1 MQSAGMEYLESRL
14 MFGMVPGLE
23 STRALCDALGNPEK
37 KFRSIHVV
45 GTNGKG
51 STSYYLAGV
60 LQAHGLKTG
69 LYVSPHLVSLRER
82 IRIDDVPIPA
92 EDLDRLLLKVKAAAD
107 SVSAGRVAAGAS
119 PVEPTFFEVLT
130 LVAFLYYAEQ
140 KIDVAVLEAGM
151 GGRLDS
157 TAVAG
162 GEIAVVTSI
171 GLEHTEVLGPTE
183 SAILREKMGVLGVP
197 GEGRGDSR
205 EVARGK
211 TFIVGGIS
219 GALLEEAR
227 EYAAALGCKCV
238 VPEIR
243 GDIVLPNLGRHYVE
257 NASLSLAAA
266 AQFIDGAHL
275 AAAQFIKVTPALNG
289 AHLAG
294 AINAAQMI
302 NAAQFISDS
311 AQAINGA
318 QFTYSDALAL
328 KTLATRSWAGR
339 MQLLAG
345 PDGRTRVILDGAH
358 NSHAVRRLVEA
369 LRTYYPGKKFHCL
382 FGALKDKDVG
392 EMLKLM
398 APHVAC
404 WHITK
409 TPYPRFRELAD
420 LRGEMQA
427 LGLPVAS
434 EGELS
439 REYLDEVRAASDSD
453 KLNEAPLL
461 ITGSLYMIGASI
473 QLLRDEFTELAFFR
487 GLEPTTNEHR

>member
-1 MQSAGMEYLESRL
+1 MQSIGMEYLESRL

-23 STRALCDALGNPEK
+23 STRALCAALGNPEK

-69 LYVSPHLVSLRER
+69 LYVSPHLVNLRER
-82 IRIDDVPIPA
+82 IRIDDIPIPA
-92 EDLDRLLLKVKAAAD
+92 GDLDRLLLQVKAAAE
-107 SVSAGRVAAGAS
+107 STA
-119 PVEPTFFEVLT
+119 VEPTFFEVLT

-183 SAILREKMGVLGVP
+183 SAILREKMGVV
-197 GEGRGDSR
+197 GEAR
-205 EVARGK
+205 EVACGK

-227 EYAAALGCKCV
+227 GYAAALGCKCI

-243 GDIVLPNLGRHYVE
+243 GDIVLPNLGRHYIE
-257 NASLSLAAA
+257 NASLSLVAA
-266 AQFIDGAHL
+266 AQFINVAH
-275 AAAQFIKVTPALNG
+275 PAGTIN
-289 AHLAG
+289 G
-294 AINAAQMI
+294 AINYD
-302 NAAQFISDS
+302 DS
-311 AQAINGA
+311 
-318 QFTYSDALAL
+318 LAL

-345 PDGRTRVILDGAH
+345 PDGRIRVILDGAH
-358 NSHAVRRLVEA
+358 NSHAVRRLVET
-369 LRTYYPGKKFHCL
+369 LREYYPGKKFHCL

-398 APHVAC
+398 APHVAR
-404 WHITK
+404 WHITR

-420 LRGEMQA
+420 LRNEMQA
-427 LGLPVAS
+427 LGLYVAS

-439 REYLDEVRAASDSD
+439 REYLNEVLAACDAD
-453 KLNEAPLL
+453 KLNDSPLL

-473 QLLRDEFTELAFFR
+473 ELLKGDFAELAFFR

>member
-1 MQSAGMEYLESRL
+1 

-23 STRALCDALGNPEK
+23 STRALCAALGNPEK

-92 EDLDRLLLKVKAAAD
+92 EDLDRLLLQVKAAAE
-107 SVSAGRVAAGAS
+107 STA
-119 PVEPTFFEVLT
+119 VEPTFFEVLT

-140 KIDVAVLEAGM
+140 GVDVAVLEAGM

-171 GLEHTEVLGPTE
+171 GLEHTEILGPTE
-183 SAILREKMGVLGVP
+183 SAILREKMGVV
-197 GEGRGDSR
+197 GEAR

-219 GALLEEAR
+219 DLLLAEACG
-227 EYAAALGCKCV
+227 YAAALGCKCI

-243 GDIVLPNLGRHYVE
+243 GDIVLPNLGRHYIE
-257 NASLSLAAA
+257 NASLSLVAA
-266 AQFIDGAHL
+266 AQFINVAHPVGT
-275 AAAQFIKVTPALNG
+275 IN
-289 AHLAG
+289 G
-294 AINAAQMI
+294 AINYD
-302 NAAQFISDS
+302 DS
-311 AQAINGA
+311 
-318 QFTYSDALAL
+318 LAL

-345 PDGRTRVILDGAH
+345 PDGRIRVILDGAH
-358 NSHAVRRLVEA
+358 NSHAVRRLVET
-369 LRTYYPGKKFHCL
+369 LREYYPGKKFHCL

-398 APHVAC
+398 APHVAR
-404 WHITK
+404 WHITR

-420 LRGEMQA
+420 LRNEMQA
-427 LGLPVAS
+427 LGLYVAS

-439 REYLDEVRAASDSD
+439 REYLNEVLAACDAD
-453 KLNEAPLL
+453 KLNDSPLL

-473 QLLRDEFTELAFFR
+473 ELLKGDFAELAFFR

>member
-1 MQSAGMEYLESRL
+1 MQSIGMEYLESRL

-23 STRALCDALGNPEK
+23 STRALCTALGNPEK

-60 LQAHGLKTG
+60 LQAHGFKTG

-92 EDLDRLLLKVKAAAD
+92 EDLDRLLLQVKAAAE
-107 SVSAGRVAAGAS
+107 STA
-119 PVEPTFFEVLT
+119 VEPTFFEVLT

-183 SAILREKMGVLGVP
+183 SAILREKMGVV
-197 GEGRGDSR
+197 GEAR
-205 EVARGK
+205 ECACGK
-211 TFIVGGIS
+211 TFVLGGLS
-219 GALLEEAR
+219 DVLLAEAR
-227 EYAAALGCKCV
+227 GYAAALGCKCI

-243 GDIVLPNLGRHYVE
+243 GDIVLPNLGRHYIE
-257 NASLSLAAA
+257 NASLSLVAA
-266 AQFIDGAHL
+266 AQFINVAH
-275 AAAQFIKVTPALNG
+275 PAGTIN
-289 AHLAG
+289 G
-294 AINAAQMI
+294 AINYD
-302 NAAQFISDS
+302 DS
-311 AQAINGA
+311 
-318 QFTYSDALAL
+318 LAL
-328 KTLATRSWAGR
+328 RTLATRSWAGR

-345 PDGRTRVILDGAH
+345 PDGRIRVILDGAH
-358 NSHAVRRLVEA
+358 NSHAVRRLVET
-369 LRTYYPGKKFHCL
+369 LREYYPGKKFHCL

-398 APHVAC
+398 APHVAR
-404 WHITK
+404 WHITR

-420 LRGEMQA
+420 LRNEMQA
-427 LGLPVAS
+427 LGLYVAS

-439 REYLDEVRAASDSD
+439 REYLDKVLNDCGAD
-453 KLNEAPLL
+453 KLNDSPLL

-473 QLLRDEFTELAFFR
+473 QLLRDEFTELEFFR

>member
-1 MQSAGMEYLESRL
+1 MPCS
-14 MFGMVPGLE
+14 
-23 STRALCDALGNPEK
+23 
-37 KFRSIHVV
+37 
-45 GTNGKG
+45 
-51 STSYYLAGV
+51 
-60 LQAHGLKTG
+60 
-69 LYVSPHLVSLRER
+69 
-82 IRIDDVPIPA
+82 
-92 EDLDRLLLKVKAAAD
+92 
-107 SVSAGRVAAGAS
+107 
-119 PVEPTFFEVLT
+119 
-130 LVAFLYYAEQ
+130 
-140 KIDVAVLEAGM
+140 
-151 GGRLDS
+151 
-157 TAVAG
+157 
-162 GEIAVVTSI
+162 
-171 GLEHTEVLGPTE
+171 
-183 SAILREKMGVLGVP
+183 
-197 GEGRGDSR
+197 
-205 EVARGK
+205 
-211 TFIVGGIS
+211 
-219 GALLEEAR
+219 
-227 EYAAALGCKCV
+227 
-238 VPEIR
+238 EIR
-243 GDIVLPNLGRHYVE
+243 DDIELLNLGRHYVE

-266 AQFIDGAHL
+266 AQFIKA
-275 AAAQFIKVTPALNG
+275 TPALNG
-289 AHLAG
+289 A
-294 AINAAQMI
+294 
-302 NAAQFISDS
+302 QFIPF
-311 AQAINGA
+311 N
-318 QFTYSDALAL
+318 DALAL

-369 LRTYYPGKKFHCL
+369 LRTYYSGKKFHCL

-439 REYLDEVRAASDSD
+439 REYLDEVRTASDSD
-453 KLNEAPLL
+453 KLNETPLL